1 MHQPVLAAEENEA
14 VTVDSGFLV
23 ALMACNTL
31 SALVFVNWA
40 STSITS
46 CAPSMMVELT
56 QNWSSED
63 VTTLV
68 ENAWWSFANDGRAAI
83 NVTPNKNIPPV
94 IDLSLVD

>member
-1 MHQPVLAAEENEA
+1 M
-14 VTVDSGFLV
+14 TDSGFLV
-23 ALMACNTL
+23 SLISCNTF
-31 SALVFVNWA
+31 SALVFVNCA

-56 QNWSSED
+56 QNWSSGE
-63 VTTLV
+63 VNTLV

-83 NVTPNKNIPPV
+83 NVSPNKNVPPV